1 MSQSYILQKYEE
13 VRSIHSDINEHLETL
28 KRYSEECGVVVEM
41 GVRKIVSTWAFLAA
55 NPKKMISLDLY
66 SPDRFGGNLQEVYD
80 AVQDTDINF
89 EFVEKSSLEY
99 DLDNCELLFID
110 TWHDY
115 LQLKKEL
122 YRHHRKVQKYIILHD
137 TVSFGF
143 VNEGSGEPGGDTH
156 DNINLP
162 TGLIPAVEEFLDS
175 NKDWIIWERKVNN
188 NGLTV
193 LKKIDK

>member
-1 MSQSYILQKYEE
+1 
-13 VRSIHSDINEHLETL
+13 
-28 KRYSEECGVVVEM
+28 
-41 GVRKIVSTWAFLAA
+41 
-55 NPKKMISLDLY
+55 
-66 SPDRFGGNLQEVYD
+66 
-80 AVQDTDINF
+80 
-89 EFVEKSSLEY
+89 LEY